1 MPPHFYTDAD
11 GYFYI
16 LPVFNGLE
24 RPPMTD
30 NPRFAILE
38 DRGILAVSGPDRT
51 DFLQGLVSN
60 DIGKVA
66 PGHAVYAALLT
77 PQGKYLHDFFISEA
91 VTGEGAETFLL
102 DCELGGIAALQK
114 RLSMYKLRA
123 DVGLEDRSG
132 DFTVAA
138 IFGERSVETTLEG
151 IAVYADPRLA
161 KAGVRCILTKADA
174 KSILETAG
182 FTPAEPVDYDRLR
195 LTLGL
200 PDATRDLI
208 PEKSLL
214 LENGF
219 DELNGIDWDKGCY
232 MGQELTARTKYRG
245 LVKKRLMPV
254 TFADPPPEPGTP
266 IMLGEKEAGEVRS
279 SQLTEDGGIGLALI
293 RLESLE
299 NSAELLAGGVVV
311 TPQKPDWMTQPD

>member
-1 MPPHFYTDAD
+1 
-11 GYFYI
+11 
-16 LPVFNGLE
+16 
-24 RPPMTD
+24 MTD

-38 DRGILAVSGPDRT
+38 DRGILAVSGSDRT

-77 PQGKYLHDFFISEA
+77 PQGKYLHDFFVSEA
-91 VTGEGAETFLL
+91 TGEGADMLLL
-102 DCELGGIAALQK
+102 DCELGGLADLQK
-114 RLSMYKLRA
+114 RLSIYKLRA
-123 DVGLEDRSG
+123 DVSLEDRSG

-138 IFGERSVETTLEG
+138 IFGEGSIEAAMEG
-151 IAVYADPRLA
+151 VADYADPRLA
-161 KAGVRCILTKADA
+161 KAGVRCVLAKADA
-174 KSILETAG
+174 QTLLEKAG
-182 FTPAEPVDYDRLR
+182 FTATEPADYDRLR

-200 PDATRDLI
+200 PDASRDLI
-208 PEKSLL
+208 PEKSIL

-254 TFADPPPEPGTP
+254 TFVGPPPEPGTP

-279 SQLTEDGGIGLALI
+279 SQPAEDGGIGLALI
-293 RLESLE
+293 RLEALE
-299 NSAELLAGGVVV
+299 NSADLMAGGVVV
-311 TPQKPDWMTQPD
+311 TPQKPDWMAL

>member
-1 MPPHFYTDAD
+1 
-11 GYFYI
+11 
-16 LPVFNGLE
+16 
-24 RPPMTD
+24 MTD

-38 DRGILAVSGPDRT
+38 DRGILAVSGSDRT

-77 PQGKYLHDFFISEA
+77 PQGKYLHDFFVSEA
-91 VTGEGAETFLL
+91 TGEGADMLLL
-102 DCELGGIAALQK
+102 DCELGGLADLQK
-114 RLSMYKLRA
+114 RLSIYKLRA
-123 DVGLEDRSG
+123 DVSLEDRSG

-138 IFGERSVETTLEG
+138 IFGEGSIEAAMEG
-151 IAVYADPRLA
+151 VAVYADPRLA
-161 KAGVRCILTKADA
+161 KAGVRCVLVKADA
-174 KSILETAG
+174 QTLLEKAG
-182 FTPAEPVDYDRLR
+182 FTATEPADYDRLR

-200 PDATRDLI
+200 PDASRDLI
-208 PEKSLL
+208 PEKSIL

-254 TFADPPPEPGTP
+254 TFVGPPPEPGTP

-279 SQLTEDGGIGLALI
+279 SQPAEDGGIGLALI
-293 RLESLE
+293 RLEALE
-299 NSAELLAGGVVV
+299 NSADLMAGGVVV
-311 TPQKPDWMTQPD
+311 TPQKPDWMAL

>member
-1 MPPHFYTDAD
+1 
-11 GYFYI
+11 
-16 LPVFNGLE
+16 
-24 RPPMTD
+24 MTD

-38 DRGILAVSGPDRT
+38 DRGILAVSGSDRT

-77 PQGKYLHDFFISEA
+77 PQGKYLHDFFVSEA
-91 VTGEGAETFLL
+91 TGEGADMLLL
-102 DCELGGIAALQK
+102 DCELGGLADLQK
-114 RLSMYKLRA
+114 RLSIYKLRA
-123 DVGLEDRSG
+123 DVSLEDRSG

-138 IFGERSVETTLEG
+138 IFGEGSIEAAMEG
-151 IAVYADPRLA
+151 VAVYADPRLA
-161 KAGVRCILTKADA
+161 KAGVRCVLAKADA
-174 KSILETAG
+174 QTLLEKAG
-182 FTPAEPVDYDRLR
+182 FTSTEPADYDRLR

-200 PDATRDLI
+200 PDASRDLI
-208 PEKSLL
+208 PEKSIL

-254 TFADPPPEPGTP
+254 TFVGPPPEPGTP

-279 SQLTEDGGIGLALI
+279 SQPAEDGGIGLALI
-293 RLESLE
+293 RLEALE
-299 NSAELLAGGVVV
+299 NSADLMAGGVVV
-311 TPQKPDWMTQPD
+311 TPQKPDWMAL

>member
-1 MPPHFYTDAD
+1 
-11 GYFYI
+11 
-16 LPVFNGLE
+16 
-24 RPPMTD
+24 MTY

-77 PQGKYLHDFFISEA
+77 PQGKYLHDFFISES
-91 VTGEGAETFLL
+91 VTGEVADSFLL
-102 DCELGGIAALQK
+102 DCELDGLAALQK

-123 DVGLEDRSG
+123 DVSLVDRSG
-132 DFTVAA
+132 DFAVAA
-138 IFGERSVETTLEG
+138 IFGEGSIETALEG
-151 IAVYADPRLA
+151 VAVYADPRLA
-161 KAGVRCILTKADA
+161 KAGVRCVLAKADA
-174 KSILETAG
+174 QTILEKAG
-182 FTPAEPVDYDRLR
+182 FTATEPAAYDRLR

-208 PEKSLL
+208 PEKSVL

-266 IMLGEKEAGEVRS
+266 IMLGEKQAGELRS
-279 SQLTEDGGIGLALI
+279 SLATEDGGIGLALI
-293 RLESLE
+293 RLEALE

-311 TPQKPDWMTQPD
+311 TPQKPDWMTLPEQVTD

>member
-1 MPPHFYTDAD
+1 
-11 GYFYI
+11 
-16 LPVFNGLE
+16 
-24 RPPMTD
+24 MTD

-38 DRGILAVSGPDRT
+38 DRGILAVSGSDRT

-77 PQGKYLHDFFISEA
+77 PQGKYLHDFFVSEA
-91 VTGEGAETFLL
+91 TGEGADMLLL
-102 DCELGGIAALQK
+102 DCELGGLADLQK
-114 RLSMYKLRA
+114 RLSIYKLRA
-123 DVGLEDRSG
+123 DVSLEDRSG

-138 IFGERSVETTLEG
+138 IFGEGSIEAAMEG
-151 IAVYADPRLA
+151 VAVYADPRLA
-161 KAGVRCILTKADA
+161 KAGVRCVLAKADA
-174 KSILETAG
+174 QTLLEKAG
-182 FTPAEPVDYDRLR
+182 FTATEPADYDRLR

-200 PDATRDLI
+200 PDASRDLI
-208 PEKSLL
+208 PEKSIL

-232 MGQELTARTKYRG
+232 MGQELTARTKYRR

-254 TFADPPPEPGTP
+254 TFVGPPPEPGTP

-279 SQLTEDGGIGLALI
+279 SQPAEDGGIGLALI
-293 RLESLE
+293 RLEALE
-299 NSAELLAGGVVV
+299 NSADLMAGGVVV
-311 TPQKPDWMTQPD
+311 TPQKPDWMAL

>member
-1 MPPHFYTDAD
+1 
-11 GYFYI
+11 
-16 LPVFNGLE
+16 
-24 RPPMTD
+24 MTD

-38 DRGILAVSGPDRT
+38 DRGILAVSGSDRT

-77 PQGKYLHDFFISEA
+77 PQGKYLHDFFVSEA
-91 VTGEGAETFLL
+91 TGEGADMLLL
-102 DCELGGIAALQK
+102 DCELGGLADLQK
-114 RLSMYKLRA
+114 RLSIYKLRA
-123 DVGLEDRSG
+123 DVSLEDRSG

-138 IFGERSVETTLEG
+138 IFGEGSIEAAMEG
-151 IAVYADPRLA
+151 VAVYADPRLA
-161 KAGVRCILTKADA
+161 KAGVRCVLAKADA
-174 KSILETAG
+174 QTLLEKAG
-182 FTPAEPVDYDRLR
+182 FTATEPADYDRLR

-200 PDATRDLI
+200 PDASRDLI
-208 PEKSLL
+208 PEKSIL

-254 TFADPPPEPGTP
+254 TFVGPPPEPGTP

-279 SQLTEDGGIGLALI
+279 SQPAEDGGIGLALI
-293 RLESLE
+293 RLEALE
-299 NSAELLAGGVVV
+299 NSADLMAGGVVV
-311 TPQKPDWMTQPD
+311 TPQKPDWMAL